1 MSEVRGYGR
10 DHDGER
16 APSAAANRNLVS
28 EALGAVRRAALLLGL
43 PVALVA
49 AWWLASSGST
59 DPLFPSLERIL
70 AAFGDTW
77 IGPRLAEDLVP
88 SVLRLAAGYV
98 AALVLGVG
106 IGVAIGL
113 SRLLRALT
121 EPVLEFL
128 RAIPP
133 PVLVPILML
142 VAGIGDGMKVLVIVF
157 GCVWPILLN
166 TVEGVRGV
174 DEVLA
179 DTCRSYR
186 ITGVARLRSL
196 VLRSASPQIMT
207 GARQA
212 LSIGIILMVISELFA
227 ANSGLGHAVVQFQ
240 RSFAYPQMW
249 SGVLV
254 LGLLG
259 VVLALLFRLVE
270 SRVLRW
276 YRGIRAVQKEW

>member
-1 MSEVRGYGR
+1 MTAREW
-10 DHDGER
+10 
-16 APSAAANRNLVS
+16 
-28 EALGAVRRAALLLGL
+28 VRRVVLLLAL
-43 PVALVA
+43 PVTLVTV
-49 AWWLASSGST
+49 WWFASEDST
-59 DPLFPSLERIL
+59 DPFFPSLERIL
-70 AAFGDTW
+70 EAFRETW
-77 IGPRLAEDLVP
+77 VGPRLAEDLLP
-88 SVLRLAAGYV
+88 SVLRLAVGYA
-98 AALVLGVG
+98 AALLLGVG
-106 IGVAIGL
+106 IGLAIGAGP
-113 SRLLRALT
+113 RLRALT

-133 PVLVPILML
+133 PVLVPILILM
-142 VAGIGDGMKVLVIVF
+142 AGIGDGMKVLVIIF
-157 GCVWPILLN
+157 GCIWPILLN
-166 TVEGVRGV
+166 TVEGVRNV
-174 DEVLA
+174 DAVLA

-186 ITGVARLRSL
+186 ITGLARLRSL

-227 ANSGLGHAVVQFQ
+227 ANTGLGHAVVQFQ

-259 VVLALLFRLVE
+259 VLLALLFRLVE

-276 YRGIRAVQKEW
+276 YHGIRAVQKEW